1 MPRPS
6 PTGRPGGRACRGPR
20 PRGHLGRA
28 AACGLLLDHGAD
40 PGRGPLY
47 GLTPLH
53 LAAST
58 GHLDVVDLLVRH
70 GAPLD
75 VRDGLHEAT
84 PLGWALHNQHRDERL
99 LRLLGGDGAERTG

>member
-1 MPRPS
+1 MPRASPS
-6 PTGRPGGRACRGPR
+6 RPPGPSRCLRAPAGPR
-20 PRGHLGRA
+20 
-28 AACGLLLDHGAD
+28 AD